1 VIVDSEGWWRSGS
14 GGTGSLVGLPARR
27 LLDTPTD
34 GGALP
39 ARASRTVDVTGRP
52 ESADH
57 LHGVAAALLSVTVVR
72 PTTGGYLTLRLPA
85 DTGTPRTSSINF
97 VAGRTTTNFVV
108 APVDDAGQ
116 IAIYNGSGGS
126 TNVTVDMLGY
136 VSR

>member
-1 VIVDSEGWWRSGS
+1 
-14 GGTGSLVGLPARR
+14 
-27 LLDTPTD
+27 
-34 GGALP
+34 
-39 ARASRTVDVTGRP
+39 VDVTGRP

-116 IAIYNGSGGS
+116 IAIYNASGGS